1 MLNIDYQLQLE
12 TGRNV
17 DIRFTLHESGLNSY
31 SGTPAVSADWTA
43 LNFCQCEHCPLEAEE
58 SASCPAA
65 LSLIP
70 MVNELSGVI
79 SHEPVGLTVMTAERT
94 IIQKTTA
101 QRAVGSLTGL
111 ALATSGCPYTDFF
124 RPMAR
129 FHLPLASEAETCFR
143 SFSSYFLAQYVRQE
157 AGLSASFDLSGLEL
171 IYKNIEGV
179 NKGLAARLRVAT
191 EQDSMVN
198 AVVVLD
204 MLAKSFSL
212 AADEVLEDISHL
224 YEPYLRQP

>member
-1 MLNIDYQLQLE
+1 MQNIDYHLQLE
-12 TGRNV
+12 SGAAV
-17 DIRFTLHESGLNSY
+17 DVQLVLHDSGLNA
-31 SGTPAVSADWTA
+31 GLPATGQIPEWGA
-43 LNFCQCEHCPLEAEE
+43 LDFCQCEHCPLDITQ

-70 MVNELSGVI
+70 MVAELSGVI
-79 SHEPVGLTVMTAERT
+79 SHEPVELTVVTAERT
-94 IIQKTTA
+94 VTQKTTA

-129 FHLPLASEAETCFR
+129 FHLPLASQEETSFR
-143 SFSSYFLAQYVRQE
+143 AFSSYFLAQYLRKQ
-157 AGLSASFDLSGLEL
+157 AGLSVSFDLSGLEL
-171 IYKNIEGV
+171 IYQNIERV
-179 NKGLAARLRVAT
+179 NKGLAARLRYAT

-212 AADEVLEDISHL
+212 AADEVLEDLSHL